1 VEAFEEHLNELLVSV
16 YRSIGKME
24 ESMLKSAKSL
34 DLSINEIHLL
44 EAVGKHQE
52 SGCSISDLSQ
62 ELDISLPSVT
72 IAVGKLIKKGYL
84 IKDKS
89 QADGRMVHISLTERG
104 AKVDKVHQYFHRK
117 MVTAIAKDLT
127 GEEKA
132 ALTKGMEKLSEFFE
146 YKRKKMTP

>member
-1 VEAFEEHLNELLVSV
+1 MDAFEEHLNELLVDV

-24 ESMLKSAKSL
+24 ESMLKSARSL

-44 EAVGKHQE
+44 EAVNKHQE
-52 SGCSISDLSQ
+52 GGCSISDLSQ

-84 IKDKS
+84 VKGRS
-89 QADGRMVHISLTERG
+89 EADGRMVQISLTDRG

-117 MVTAIAKDLT
+117 MVASIAKDLSE
-127 GEEKA
+127 EEKA
-132 ALTKGMEKLSEFFE
+132 ALTKGMEKLKDFFE
-146 YKRKKMTP
+146 YKRKGMGS